1 MQNLK
6 WFLFLAIILLTACG
20 RQYEEQGYVE
30 GRFRYIAPNYSG
42 ILKELLVQRGAQ
54 VQAGQTLFVLDPQPE
69 SDALKQ
75 AEAKLELAKITLE
88 RRQSLIA
95 KHAVQQEAL
104 DTALSDYK
112 QAEAALMQAQW
123 SQKQKTMSAPNAA
136 FVFDTYFLPGELVP
150 AGKPVLSLLAP
161 QDIKVVFFVPEPELG
176 SIQIGQKIVVNCD
189 GCKSV
194 NAKISFISPQ
204 AEYTPPVIYSED
216 RRAKLVYRIEA
227 LPAKLE
233 DAVKLHPGQPVK
245 VRVTKDN

>member
-1 MQNLK
+1 MRSLK
-6 WFLFLAIILLTACG
+6 WFLLLAIILLTACD
-20 RQYEEQGYVE
+20 RQCEEQGYVE

-42 ILKELLVQRGAQ
+42 ILKELLVQRGTQ
-54 VQAGQTLFVLDPQPE
+54 VQAGQTLFVLDSQPE

-75 AEAKLELAKITLE
+75 AEAKLELAKITLA

-104 DTALSDYK
+104 DTALSDYR

-123 SQKQKTMSAPNAA
+123 SQKQKTMPAPNAA
-136 FVFDTYFLPGELVP
+136 FVFDTYFLPGESVP

-161 QDIKVVFFVPEPELG
+161 QDIKVVFFVTEPELG

-227 LPAKLE
+227 LPAKLD
-233 DAVKLHPGQPVK
+233 DAMKLHPGQPVK
-245 VRVTKDN
+245 VHFE